1 MKRSVLLAFAVVV
14 TLIGLHSA
22 LRPVAAQDQM
32 IDFTIGKFTCPTDPG
47 TVSLAAGNI
56 PDECDP
62 TAGVSFTVALDDG
75 TEIGSCTT
83 DDSGICKVQVPNEA
97 MVTATEDTTTA
108 PAGFAPRENPIS
120 TQAVTEFAGALFI
133 NLPVTQPPVVGVGTT
148 AERQSGSDSMLVLT
162 ALLSLA
168 LAVTGIIWRRRVVR

>member
-1 MKRSVLLAFAVVV
+1 MKRSVLFAMAVVF
-14 TLIGLHSA
+14 TILGFQLGLH
-22 LRPVAAQDQM
+22 PTGAQDQM

-47 TVSLAAGNI
+47 SVSLAAGNI

-62 TAGVSFTVALDDG
+62 TAGVSFTVAMDDG

-83 DDSGICKVQVPNEA
+83 DDSGFE
-97 MVTATEDTTTA
+97 
-108 PAGFAPRENPIS
+108 PRENPIS

-148 AERQSGSDSMLVLT
+148 AERPGGSDSNLELT
-162 ALLSLA
+162 MLLSLA
-168 LAVTGIIWRRRVVR
+168 LAVMGIVWRKRVVR

>member
-1 MKRSVLLAFAVVV
+1 VNRSILLALAVVFMFM
-14 TLIGLHSA
+14 GA
-22 LRPVAAQDQM
+22 AQPVGAQDQM

-47 TVSLAAGNI
+47 NVSLAADNI

-83 DDSGICKVQVPNEA
+83 DDSGICKIQVPNEA
-97 MVTATEDTTTA
+97 MVTATEDISTA
-108 PAGFAPRENPIS
+108 PAESAPRENPIS

-133 NLPVTQPPVVGVGTT
+133 NLPVTQPPVVGVGTA
-148 AERQSGSDSMLVLT
+148 AESQRGRDTILVLT
-162 ALLSLA
+162 ALLSAVLA
-168 LAVTGIIWRRRVVR
+168 AIAVVWRRRAFN

>member
-1 MKRSVLLAFAVVV
+1 MKRSVLLAMAVVF
-14 TLIGLHSA
+14 TILGFQSG
-22 LRPVAAQDQM
+22 LRPAGAQDQM

-47 TVSLAAGNI
+47 SVSLAAGNI

-62 TAGVSFTVALDDG
+62 TAGVSFNVAMDDG

-83 DDSGICKVQVPNEA
+83 DASGICKVQVPNEA
-97 MVTATEDTTTA
+97 MVTATEDTSTA

-148 AERQSGSDSMLVLT
+148 AGGPGSSDSILVLT
-162 ALLSLA
+162 ATLSIA
-168 LAVTGIIWRRRVVR
+168 LAVAGMVWRKRVFR

>member
-1 MKRSVLLAFAVVV
+1 VKRSVLLALAVVI
-14 TLIGLHSA
+14 TLLGAYRS
-22 LRPVAAQDQM
+22 VGAQGEV

-47 TVSLAAGNI
+47 NVSLAAGNI

-62 TAGVSFTVALDDG
+62 TAGVSFTLALDDG

-83 DDSGICKVQVPNEA
+83 DASGICKIQAPNEA
-97 MVTATEDTTTA
+97 MVTATEDISTA
-108 PAGFAPRENPIS
+108 PAGYAPRENPIS

-148 AERQSGSDSMLVLT
+148 AERQGGTDSTLVLM

-168 LAVTGIIWRRRVVR
+168 LAVAGVVWRMRVVR